1 MTGSITVQEMKH
13 KLLPLDHVRNV
24 LATTEPLSTY
34 GFTVGSQVRFD
45 VGAGWEHG
53 IDARPGTDPV
63 DAYIVLGGGIGAA
76 EFQLTKDALLEATS
90 ICGLTKTYAA
100 RCPAPLIVA
109 QLNYWFREGLSV
121 RRSTN
126 RDFQLLVA
134 AGYGAA
140 ITRQSVV
147 PFSNLRLLE
156 QAIDGIEARYG
167 QGEVLADYKFTHSLR
182 KTHLRLIVP
191 AHERLMT
198 GTGESDDTWSVGLQ
212 LKNSLIG
219 EERTSL
225 DAYLFRWLCTNGQ
238 IDARHTSGVWR
249 RSGASTGRDAEVYEW
264 ARAAV
269 DDILGGLEPALDAVQ
284 ALTDVPVQGSVSAAL
299 RDVFEHYRVPLP
311 ERARIIDNVMSAGGD
326 VTMYTLM
333 NAITQVANNGQLE
346 PTQIENLLRL
356 GGDLPH
362 AATQRCDESNPCGR
376 LVH

>member
-24 LATTEPLSTY
+24 LASTEPLSTY
-34 GFTVGSQVRFD
+34 GFTVGNHVRFN

-63 DAYIVLGGGIGAA
+63 DAYIVLGGGIGAV

-100 RCPAPLIVA
+100 RCPSALVEM
-109 QLNYWFREGLSV
+109 QLNYWFREGLGV
-121 RRSTN
+121 RRSSN

-134 AGYGAA
+134 AGNGAA
-140 ITRQSVV
+140 ITRQSIV
-147 PFSNLRLLE
+147 PFSNLRLVE

-167 QGEVLADYKFTHSLR
+167 HGEVLADYKFTHSLR

-191 AHERLMT
+191 AHERLMIN
-198 GTGESDDTWSVGLQ
+198 TGESDDIWSVGLQ
-212 LKNSLIG
+212 VKNSLIG
-219 EERTSL
+219 EDRTSL

-249 RSGASTGRDAEVYEW
+249 RSGASGRDSEVYEW

-284 ALTDVPVQGSVSAAL
+284 ALTGVPVAGTVSDAL

-311 ERARIIDNVMSAGGD
+311 ERARIIDNVINAGGD
-326 VTMYTLM
+326 LTMYTLM
-333 NAITQVANNGQLE
+333 NAITQVANDSHLE
-346 PTQIENLLRL
+346 PTHIENLLRL

-362 AATQRCDESNPCGR
+362 AVTRRCDETNPCGR